1 MEMNE
6 AEVSTNLK
14 KGKLTIGVI
23 GVGRIGLPTAAVFA
37 DAGAKVIGAD
47 SNKDVVEAINHGET
61 PIDEPGLKELVEQV
75 VRVGKLKATTNVVAT
90 AKISDALIVCVPTPV
105 DESKTPDYSSLES
118 ACQAISG
125 GLRKGSL
132 IIIESTVSPNTVES
146 RVIPILEDNTRMQ
159 AGRDFGVA
167 SCPERADPGNILV
180 HLKTTP
186 RIVGGINAKSTE
198 IAAAL
203 YKAALGVQVVK
214 LANPKTANAVKLT
227 ENIFRDVN
235 IALMNELAILYEK
248 LGIDIIE
255 VINAA
260 ATKWN
265 FVPHYPGVGVGGPCL
280 PANPYYLIQE
290 GQKVGYIPHIVRMAR
305 EVNDRMPEHVVG
317 LVLEAL
323 NSIGKTAKN
332 SKVAILGVTYKP
344 GVRDIQNTP
353 VEPVIMGLR
362 KLGANVACYDPF
374 FKNQELFKVKLA
386 GTLADAVKVADC
398 IVLCTAHSEFQV
410 LNFNELAKLAHKP
423 AAFID
428 ARGVV
433 DPVKV
438 LEAGLIFRGVGRAAV
453 YKTKFV
459 EGK

>member
-1 MEMNE
+1 MKIMEMNE
-6 AEVSTNLK
+6 TELSTNLK

-23 GVGRIGLPTAAVFA
+23 GVGRVGLPTAAVFA
-37 DAGAKVIGAD
+37 DSGAKVVGAD
-47 SNKDVVEAINHGET
+47 SNRDVVEAINRGET
-61 PIDEPGLKELVEQV
+61 PIDEPGLKELIKHV
-75 VRVGKLKATTNVVAT
+75 VQAGKLKATTDVVTT

-105 DESKTPDYSSLES
+105 DESKKPDYSSMKS
-118 ACQAISG
+118 ACQAISK
-125 GLRKGSL
+125 GLRNGSL
-132 IIIESTVSPNTVES
+132 VIVESTVSPNTVES
-146 RVIPILEDNTRMQ
+146 LVVPILEDNTGMQ
-159 AGRDFGVA
+159 AGKDFGVA
-167 SCPERADPGNILV
+167 SCPERADPGNILS

-203 YKAALGVQVVK
+203 YKGALGVQVVK

-265 FVPHYPGVGVGGPCL
+265 FVSHYPGVGVGGPCL

-323 NSIGKTAKN
+323 NSIGKTAQN
-332 SKVAILGVTYKP
+332 SKVAILGITYKP
-344 GVRDIQNTP
+344 GVRDVQNTP
-353 VEPVIMGLR
+353 VKPVITGLR
-362 KLGANVACYDPF
+362 RLGAKVSCYDPF
-374 FKNQELFKVKLA
+374 FKNQEFFKIKLA
-386 GTLADAVKVADC
+386 STLVDAVKETDC
-398 IVLCTAHSEFQV
+398 IVLCTAHDEFQA

-433 DPVKV
+433 DPAKV
-438 LEAGLIFRGVGRAAV
+438 LKAGFIFRGVGRAAV
-453 YKTKFV
+453 YKT
-459 EGK
+459 